1 MWGALIMINEE
12 WEQKIRKVI
21 SGFPQPYQDT
31 IMQFWDEWLTNNPEP
46 PFFESW
52 SNFASLK
59 DDSDA
64 LFTETRVYL
73 KRVTNEL
80 RDREIPLSTWQKVAK
95 ALAAVASIFLVVF
108 LALSRVARA
117 SE

>member
-1 MWGALIMINEE
+1 MMNEE
-12 WEQKIRKVI
+12 WEQNIRKVI
-21 SGFPQPYQDT
+21 TGFPQPYQNT
-31 IMQFWDEWLTNNPEP
+31 ITQYWDEWLTSNPEP

-59 DDSDA
+59 DDSDE
-64 LFTETRVYL
+64 LFTEKRVYL

-95 ALAAVASIFLVVF
+95 ALAAVASIFLVIF

>member
-1 MWGALIMINEE
+1 MIQEE
-12 WEQKIRKVI
+12 WELKIRDI
-21 SGFPQPYQDT
+21 INGFPQPYQDT
-31 IMQFWDEWLTNNPEP
+31 IVQYWDEWLTNNPEP

-52 SNFASLK
+52 SNFASMK
-59 DDSDA
+59 DDSEA

-95 ALAAVASIFLVVF
+95 ALAAVASIFLVIF

-117 SE
+117 SD